1 MHTHVMKEL
10 ADELA
15 PALMI
20 LFQSSLSSGV
30 VPADWRAAHTTPIF
44 KKGEQY
50 DPTNYRPASLT
61 SVMCK
66 LLEHIVGS
74 AVMRH
79 FEGHGILN
87 DNQHGFRR
95 GRSCETQLL
104 EFMGELTTNWA
115 QRVASRQMSSCW
127 TSQRPSTVPV
137 TACYSTS
144 SSYGVQGTTN
154 AWISSFLYDRHQ
166 AVVVDGSQ
174 SSFVSIRSGVPQC
187 PVLGPCLFLAY
198 INDLPEKLT
207 TQARQHHTG

>member
-1 MHTHVMKEL
+1 MAALLKNLNPYKAQGSDGMHTHVMKEL

-20 LFQSSLSSGV
+20 LFQSSLSLGV

-61 SVMCK
+61 SVVCK

-144 SSYGVQGTTN
+144 SSVMVSRVQPMHGSP
-154 AWISSFLYDRHQ
+154 ASFMTGAKPWWWMDLNPPLSASDQESLRT
-166 AVVVDGSQ
+166 
-174 SSFVSIRSGVPQC
+174 QC
-187 PVLGPCLFLAY
+187 
-198 INDLPEKLT
+198 
-207 TQARQHHTG
+207 